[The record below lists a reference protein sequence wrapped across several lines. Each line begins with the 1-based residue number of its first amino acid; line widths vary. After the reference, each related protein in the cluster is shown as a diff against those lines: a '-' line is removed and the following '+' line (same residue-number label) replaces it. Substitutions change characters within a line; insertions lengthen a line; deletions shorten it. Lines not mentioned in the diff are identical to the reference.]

1 MSRYRKR
8 IARITHAHTHTT
20 HKPVQ
25 HGHYCFTSVNNI
37 VTVIPLTYTHVQVIL
52 LTKVYPWTFFTSRTL
67 IVFISFWHHLFSVR
81 DERLESFLSESHFCW
96 QSTTLVHIFV
106 VQRSYQTQISLSTS
120 VQEQSPEHATP
131 SNRQKYRSQN
141 SSGLDVNNE
150 EKWFQKYS
158 NHHCSFFFYISW
170 TNI

>member
-96 QSTTLVHIFV
+96 QSTTLVHIYFC
-106 VQRSYQTQISLSTS
+106 SSEILPNTDFIIHISSRTK
-120 VQEQSPEHATP
+120 PRTC
-131 SNRQKYRSQN
+131 N
-141 SSGLDVNNE
+141 S
-150 EKWFQKYS
+150 
-158 NHHCSFFFYISW
+158 I
-170 TNI
+170 